1 MENSSF
7 QPATVVYFVPILRMN
22 RPNTI
27 INALFALF
35 LWPIAASATNFLT
48 YHFDNAR
55 DGANT
60 NETILT
66 PANVNTN
73 QFFKFFTYPV
83 DAEVYAEPLYMA
95 HVAITGQGTH
105 DVLFVATENDT
116 VYAFDAD
123 NNSGTNG
130 GLLWKTNLGTAA
142 TSVLFGTRYHH
153 NVLNP
158 LLGITGT
165 PVIDPVSGTLYVD
178 DLTTPM
184 ANTTNAEHHVHA
196 LNIADGTEKSGWPVN
211 ASTATSGSI
220 TFDTVHQ
227 NQRGALSLIGT
238 TLYVPYGGHIG
249 DCGNYHGWVIGIDT
263 TNPTNRGAWATGG
276 IAEGIWA
283 PGGMA
288 SDGNGVFASTGN
300 REPGSDSSA
309 HQDSEEVVRVTGLGT
324 LSGTPF
330 YPSRWHAMDMQDAD
344 MSANNPV
351 YLELPC
357 ATPSKIVA
365 QVSKDG
371 HLYLLDATNLGGQD
385 GFKVDFTLAS
395 GAMSVHTAPGSYR
408 TAMGTYIMLST
419 DSGAQCPGGG
429 GGGSVMAVR
438 LTPGNPPVPTV
449 AWCTSVSQTTGP
461 IATSTDGQ
469 NNVVVWFMNGGT
481 LKGVDGDTGNAVY
494 TSSNSCSGVQ
504 HWTAPIAANGHIV
517 VGGTGH
523 LCSWSAP

>member
-1 MENSSF
+1 LNKTMAGALVATSGFTASF
-7 QPATVVYFVPILRMN
+7 GSEVMY
-22 RPNTI
+22 
-27 INALFALF
+27 
-35 LWPIAASATNFLT
+35 AS
-48 YHFDNAR
+48 
-55 DGANT
+55 
-60 NETILT
+60 
-66 PANVNTN
+66 
-73 QFFKFFTYPV
+73 
-83 DAEVYAEPLYMA
+83 PLYLQNGPGGKSLYFA
-95 HVAITGQGTH
+95 VTTS
-105 DVLFVATENDT
+105 NN
-116 VYAFDAD
+116 VYAFDATTGAMQWMH
-123 NNSGTNG
+123 NIGSSPTANG
-130 GLLWKTNLGTAA
+130 GSPTCG
-142 TSVLFGTRYHH
+142 SIH
-153 NVLNP
+153 P
-158 LLGITGT
+158 LGILGT
-165 PVIDPVSGTLYVD
+165 PVIDTAGTTLYVAGAIG
-178 DLTTPM
+178 TTSIM
-184 ANTTNAEHHVHA
+184 RHEVHA

-220 TFDTVHQ
+220 TFDTVHE
-227 NQRGALSLIGT
+227 NERGALSLIGT

-300 REPGSDSSA
+300 REPSSDSSA

-371 HLYLLDATNLGGQD
+371 HLYLLDAANLGGQD

-395 GAMSVHTAPGSYR
+395 GAMSVHSAPGSYR

-438 LTPGNPPVPTV
+438 IAPGNPPVPTV
-449 AWCTSVSQTTGP
+449 AWCASVSQTTGP

-469 NNVVVWFMNGGT
+469 NNVVVWYMNGGT
-481 LKGVDGDTGNAVY
+481 LKGVDGDTGTAVY
-494 TSSNSCSGVQ
+494 SSSNSCSGVQ

-517 VGGTGH
+517 VAGTGH